1 MGWKRR
7 SPCERRTRRHSYGGR
22 RPLRGGPG
30 VGDAGPCG
38 PAGAGR
44 FTRNPGGKWV
54 GQGLDGDG
62 DGDGDAATL
71 AQRLLPEFE
80 GVTAEQLERDIE
92 AFLNELLDLGLV
104 SDHAPV

>member
-1 MGWKRR
+1 MLRR
-7 SPCERRTRRHSYGGR
+7 AQDVVYEVVAGR
-22 RPLRGGPG
+22 AVLI
-30 VGDAGPCG
+30 D
-38 PAGAGR
+38 PAGVELI
-44 FTRNPGGKWV
+44 TLNPV
-54 GQGLDGDG
+54 GTLVWQALDGDGDG

>member
-1 MGWKRR
+1 MLRR
-7 SPCERRTRRHSYGGR
+7 AQDVVYEVVAGR
-22 RPLRGGPG
+22 AVLI
-30 VGDAGPCG
+30 D
-38 PAGAGR
+38 PAGVELI
-44 FTRNPGGKWV
+44 TLNPV
-54 GQGLDGDG
+54 GTLVWQALDG

-92 AFLNELLDLGLV
+92 AFLHELLDLGLV